1 MIVGNGRPN
10 GYTPCDQCP
19 LRKRPALREFSAE
32 ELTFVK
38 TLKVDELHVDPGAS
52 FLTEGTRSEYLY
64 TVLNGWAFR
73 YKMLDD
79 GRRQILNY
87 ALPADM
93 LGLQGA
99 LMNEMEHSVE
109 ALTPLVLC
117 VFPRSKLW
125 DLYSRLPSLAFDIT
139 WLAAR
144 EEQLIDEHLLSLGRR
159 TALRP
164 ICSCIY
170 LRARKKPA
178 WSRTEASSS
187 HSPSSILPTRSE
199 CRLFTPTRRSSG
211 CSSPRPFAGKT
222 ACLKSSIGQRSR
234 ALRAVKSPNT
244 VPGPSFEVWRRTAR
258 CDIGSAWPLPQ
269 QRISGTSGRRS
280 RAPAAMPT
288 VILKT

>member
-10 GYTPCDQCP
+10 GHFTSCEHCP
-19 LRKRPALREFSAE
+19 LRKRPNLREFSAE

-38 TLKVDELHVDPGAS
+38 SFKTDELRVDSGAS
-52 FLTEGTRSEYLY
+52 FLREGTRSEYLY
-64 TVLNGWAFR
+64 TVLSGWAFR

-117 VFPRSKLW
+117 VFPRAKLW

-144 EEQLIDEHLLSLGRR
+144 EEQLIDEHLVSLGRR
-159 TALRP
+159 KALERAA
-164 ICSCIY
+164 Y
-170 LRARKKPA
+170 LLLHLFVRAEESGLVKDGIIQFPFTQQHLADTLGMSLVHTNK
-178 WSRTEASSS
+178 T
-187 HSPSSILPTRSE
+187 LK
-199 CRLFTPTRRSSG
+199 RLFLTKAVRWKDRVFEMVDRAMLVSIAGSDVTKLR
-211 CSSPRPFAGKT
+211 PRPF
-222 ACLKSSIGQRSR
+222 I
-234 ALRAVKSPNT
+234 
-244 VPGPSFEVWRRTAR
+244 
-258 CDIGSAWPLPQ
+258 
-269 QRISGTSGRRS
+269 
-280 RAPAAMPT
+280 
-288 VILKT
+288 